1 MKDQDSSLWSHFKHS
16 PTFSSLQRHYNFRLY
31 FSGQFLSQVGTW
43 LEIAAMAWLV
53 LQLTHS
59 AIDVGMLT
67 FWQFGPY
74 LALGLFGGA
83 FCDRFD
89 YRITL
94 IVTQIALALCSGIM
108 ALLTLLHIVT
118 VWEAFLIAALRGIIF
133 VFNNPSRQA
142 FIVQMVGR
150 KELPNAIAL
159 NASLIN
165 ATRIVGPG
173 LGGLLIAGFGVGICF
188 AIDALSYVAVII
200 SLFAM
205 HIDELIPI
213 ERRVQQRLLQS
224 IAEGFRYTFR
234 TPPVRLALAL
244 FLFVGTASINFNV
257 LLPLLASDTLHA
269 NSVIFGLLTSCF
281 GAGAMIGALIA
292 ASLGRANWRILLTGA
307 ALFGACEVILALQ
320 HTIIGAVILLLIT
333 GISYTI
339 YTSNTNTIVQLFT
352 PGHLQ
357 GRVGGLFSY
366 LFAGSN
372 APGSLLDGELASI
385 GGTQLAFLV
394 GGATALL
401 CAIAGLIFHPRN
413 QQGLPGQSLLVEIPK
428 ESECQSAETK
438 IAERS

>member
-1 MKDQDSSLWSHFKHS
+1 MKEQDSSLWSRFTHS
-16 PTFSSLQRHYNFRLY
+16 TTFSSLQRHHNYRLY

-43 LEIAAMAWLV
+43 LQTAAMAWLV

-59 AIDVGMLT
+59 AFDVGMLT

-89 YRITL
+89 HRITL
-94 IVTQIALALCSGIM
+94 IATQIALALCSGIM
-108 ALLTLLHIVT
+108 ALLTLLHVVT
-118 VWEAFLIAALRGIIF
+118 VWEAFLIAALRGIILI
-133 VFNNPSRQA
+133 FNNPSRQA

-159 NASLIN
+159 NSSLVNAS
-165 ATRIVGPG
+165 RIIGPG
-173 LGGLLIAGFGVGICF
+173 LSGLLIAGFGVGICF

-213 ERRVQQRLLQS
+213 EQRVQKRLLQS
-224 IAEGFRYTFR
+224 IGEGFRYTFR
-234 TPPVRLALAL
+234 TPPVLLALSL
-244 FLFVGTASINFNV
+244 FMFVGTASINFNV
-257 LLPLLASDTLHA
+257 LLPLVASDTLRA
-269 NSVIFGLLTSCF
+269 NAVIYGLLTSCF
-281 GAGAMIGALIA
+281 GAGALVGALIA
-292 ASLGRANWRILLTGA
+292 ASLGRANWRILLTSA
-307 ALFGACEVILALQ
+307 AIFGASEIVLAIQ
-320 HTIIGAVILLLIT
+320 HTIIGTIALLLVT

-339 YTSNTNTIVQLFT
+339 YTANTNTIVQLFT
-352 PGHLQ
+352 PGYLQ
-357 GRVGGLFSY
+357 GRVGGLYTY

-372 APGSLLDGELASI
+372 APGSLLDGELATI

-401 CAIAGLIFHPRN
+401 CTIAGLIFRPRN
-413 QQGLPGQSLLVEIPK
+413 QQELPGQSLLEVEIPQ
-428 ESECQSAETK
+428 EQEYQPAEAK
-438 IAERS
+438 RS